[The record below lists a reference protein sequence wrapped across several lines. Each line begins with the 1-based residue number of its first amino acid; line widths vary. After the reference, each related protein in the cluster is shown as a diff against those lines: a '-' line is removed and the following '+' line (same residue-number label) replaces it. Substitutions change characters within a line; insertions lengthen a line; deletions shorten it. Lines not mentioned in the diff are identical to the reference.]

1 MIPGQM
7 ERKVVDLESEVR
19 SLMQRIDKLEKMIS
33 GDPFTE
39 VRVTCGNSSLRLVR
53 SGDVQ
58 LKGGNIEI
66 AALENA
72 QIKADGNLVLKGSQI
87 LQN

>member
-7 ERKVVDLESEVR
+7 ERKVVDLESEGR
-19 SLMQRIDKLEKMIS
+19 SLMQPIDKLEKMIS

-39 VRVTCGNSSLRLVR
+39 VRITCGSSSLRLTR
-53 SGDVQ
+53 SGDVH
-58 LKGGNIEI
+58 LKGSHIEI
-66 AALENA
+66 TALQTVE
-72 QIKADGNLVLKGSQI
+72 IKAGENLVLKGSQI